1 RGLRRLRRDGRLG
14 GNRRLGR
21 RGRRG
26 RRAKALRQR
35 RPRGKRQNDPGNRDD
50 SHQSALPS
58 PATLRY
64 RYGGISTSRRPE
76 FCRFRDSIGSKSL
89 QHLRKTEYIGLMTK
103 LLDQALEAVRD
114 LPPDVQDD
122 IARIVL
128 ELAGSGDAQP
138 VPLSDDERAAIANSK
153 AAAARGEFASDE
165 QVRSIW
171 VKHGL

>member
-1 RGLRRLRRDGRLG
+1 M
-14 GNRRLGR
+14 
-21 RGRRG
+21 
-26 RRAKALRQR
+26 Q
-35 RPRGKRQNDPGNRDD
+35 
-50 SHQSALPS
+50 
-58 PATLRY
+58 
-64 RYGGISTSRRPE
+64 
-76 FCRFRDSIGSKSL
+76 
-89 QHLRKTEYIGLMTK
+89 YIGLMTK
-103 LLDQALEAVRD
+103 LLDQALKAVRD

-171 VKHGL
+171 AKHGL